1 MIRIFYNKDAPN
13 VSKRRLII
21 KTGYVKDVKDLK
33 NMLLKDFFSF
43 VVYVV
48 SENLQNVLEKKKKT
62 SESKLFKINLIGS
75 KNSYEPDPDI
85 QMEAC

>member
-21 KTGYVKDVKDLK
+21 KTGYIKDVKDLK
-33 NMLLKDFFSF
+33 NMLLKDFFF

-48 SENLQNVLEKKKKT
+48 FENLQNVLEKKPVNRIFLK
-62 SESKLFKINLIGS
+62 
-75 KNSYEPDPDI
+75 
-85 QMEAC
+85 